1 MKRICL
7 GLFCLIAA
15 RVLATSGVWTG
26 GAGNGLWSQTQNWQD
41 DAVPYLSGDIAT
53 LGVSGGAVTVDT
65 TGVTLAQL
73 IFPLANFVLS
83 GNGLTFDSTGSIV
96 ANSGTQVVQNAIQ
109 LMGNTTFRA
118 ASGGKVLEISGALS
132 GSSNITVY
140 GGVVK
145 LTGQS
150 TYSGA
155 LIHKTGTVEVASMSA
170 LGAGAP
176 TFGEGL
182 FRYTGPSATMPGY
195 TLQPNSAGWATAF
208 YIAQSSTVVTVT
220 GKVNGGTAAFIKDG
234 PGALHYTYI
243 GTHTLNAN
251 HVNNRETGAVTYD
264 ADGIAW
270 TNSFAAFTIK
280 QGNVRFSGA
289 GQTNYLRSTSA
300 FIGGWE
306 DYSPNMT
313 IENGAYAQFDSGYL
327 TIGRGTGTKTSPQ
340 SPSVYVKNGGYL
352 LLEGFVL
359 ANANGKPNYLCY
371 PYLLIDSATVRVRS
385 DCFLGENGDCTSRV
399 DVVNGSLFQ
408 SDRLAA
414 NRALSFPAST
424 GNSRTEIT
432 VATNSMVRTYLIE
445 AKKGG
450 VLNVLSGSVLEVDAT
465 TTNAAIYGLAND
477 SMNGTVNVDNS
488 SIRQRS
494 PFITA
499 SWFMNL
505 PRFYVGSGGVTLDVT
520 NQAVFYPTA
529 QAAAGSSGGTIRKA
543 GPGQLY
549 LSSSTKVPISVEQG
563 TLTLFGAK
571 GKEQVP
577 SGSITAQ
584 SATTVELVSPNA
596 GSTIALP
603 ERVRLTATSSLF
615 DPTTWSYQGGAMP
628 IGGGILQVTSDL
640 IGGVGASFYKQKVNV
655 STPWTVGFT
664 YAAKSASTTL
674 ADGLSFIIQ
683 NDVRGFNAMGDSA
696 NLLGYASTTTTQVKN
711 SVAVGLDIY
720 RNLILFGT
728 NGVWVSTNVVP
739 TLVANRRAD
748 LRVQAAY
755 DGNGT
760 LNVSIIQ
767 TNQPSLRYS
776 IPVDIAGQVGG
787 SYAYLG
793 FAGGTGGSKAQQMI
807 SGLVFDNGELLRPKA
822 CQYGGTKTLGSSES
836 LAVTLDNLATTQSG
850 YALEK
855 LSFADGA
862 TLSVNAL
869 AQQPALGSISPTMG
883 NTNLWYLSTNAYWRP
898 EGGIANSTPTNSRS
912 GYSTTTNKYYVG
924 GSWVTRFTFDRGI
937 SSGSPADVIAF
948 VLHNRGLTDPGYGAS
963 ESLSIMC
970 RYYDGNR
977 RDTQLRLYNGTTL
990 VPTSPM
996 TNTAPVDI
1004 SKGAP
1009 VDFTITYNHLAQSM
1023 KVDMVQ
1029 ALSNS
1034 VGGSFS
1040 YTFTNV
1046 NVVSALVNN
1055 RSLAQIGFVGQVGG
1069 QWTENIIRDLT
1080 FTPTNPSLS
1089 LDNSQPAY
1097 FAINQYQGSGVLKK
1111 QGRVDLALRGDFDRA
1126 PSNVTIRLDE
1136 GALRIQRVNNE
1147 PLAALREMGEWIT
1160 RTNTAVLDNGDL
1172 LACPANNDTYGG
1184 VTSARRIRIKEA
1196 FTINFT
1202 FLFGS
1207 RSSSDPADAFAM
1219 YFHNDPSGV
1228 FVGNGTTAGAGFNNV
1243 QRSVGLNWYFYQG
1256 NAIGDRDTIRWGSNG
1271 NWNSY
1276 GINLPY
1282 DPSNPCQPYAPKAIS
1297 RNAVTDVQVKYDPI
1311 AKTFAMSM
1319 STNGIPL
1326 VLNTNGTLV
1335 ATNVLQLAQT
1345 IPEYVQDDYAYL
1357 VFNGG
1362 TGGLNGDMLV
1372 RNFRITYDAPIVDA
1386 TERLVVNGIEIP
1398 AAVERTIT
1406 FDTAT
1411 VNTKNLMNSL
1421 VVGNGATVTLKS
1433 AVGGQLR
1440 AATAQLDGAATF
1452 ALDTG
1457 TTLALDAVTG
1467 GSAVIQKGGGTLH
1480 YGGYAD
1486 TVNVQGGTF
1495 ALASPSLS
1503 TDVEVSMATTNS
1515 ATLALNFTGLQLA
1528 KTLICNGVEMP
1539 GGKYTQANTS
1549 WISGAGALLVKIPG
1563 SVLIIR

>member
-1 MKRICL
+1 MKQICL
-7 GLFCLIAA
+7 GLFCFVAVQ
-15 RVLATSGVWTG
+15 VLATSGVWTG
-26 GAGNGLWSQTQNWQD
+26 SAGDGLWSQTQNWQD
-41 DAVPYLSGDIAT
+41 GSVPYQSGDTAT
-53 LGVSGGAVTVDT
+53 LGGSGGAINVDMA
-65 TGVTLAQL
+65 GVTLSQL
-73 IFPLANFVLS
+73 IFPFADFSLS
-83 GNGLTFDSTGSIV
+83 GNTLTLDSAASVT

-109 LMGNTTFRA
+109 LLGNTTFRA
-118 ASGGKVLEISGALS
+118 ASGGKVLEIAGALS
-132 GSSNITVY
+132 GSNNITVY

-220 GKVNGGTAAFIKDG
+220 GKVNGGTASFIKDG
-234 PGALHYTYI
+234 PGSLNYTYV

-251 HVNNRETGAVTYD
+251 HVNSREAGPLTYD

-270 TNSFAAFTIK
+270 TNNFGAFTVR

-289 GQTNYLRSTSA
+289 GQSNYLRSSSA
-300 FIGGWE
+300 WIGEWA

-313 IENGAYAQFDSGYL
+313 VEDGAYAQFDGGYL

-340 SPSVYVKNGGYL
+340 SPSVYVKNGGYV

-359 ANANGKPNYLCY
+359 ANANSKPNYLCY
-371 PYLLIDSATVRVRS
+371 PYLLVDNGTVRVRG

-399 DVVNGSLFQ
+399 DVVNGGLFQ
-408 SDRLAA
+408 SDRLNA
-414 NRALSFPAST
+414 RRGISFPEST
-424 GNSRTEIT
+424 GNSRTEVTI
-432 VATNSMVRTYLIE
+432 ATNSMLRTYLIE

-450 VLNVLSGSVLEVDAT
+450 VLNVFSGSVLEVDST
-465 TTNAAIYGLAND
+465 STNAAIYGPTND
-477 SMNGTVNVDNS
+477 YMSGTVNVDNG
-488 SIRQRS
+488 ILRQRT
-494 PFITA
+494 PFNTA

-520 NQAVFYPTA
+520 NQAVFYPAA
-529 QAAAGSSGGTIRKA
+529 QALPGSTGATIHKT

-549 LSSSTKVPISVEQG
+549 ISSSTKLPISVEQG
-563 TLTLFGAK
+563 SLALFGAK
-571 GKEQVP
+571 GKEQV
-577 SGSITAQ
+577 STSTITAQ
-584 SATTVELVSPNA
+584 NTTSVELLSPNA
-596 GSTIALP
+596 GSSANLP
-603 ERVRLTATSSLF
+603 DSVRLTATTALF
-615 DPTTWSYQGGAMP
+615 DPTAWSYQGGAMP
-628 IGGGILQVTSDL
+628 LGAGILQVTSDL
-640 IGGVGASFYKQKVNV
+640 IGGVGASFYKQKVKV
-655 STPWTVGFT
+655 SSPWTMWFN
-664 YAAKSASTTL
+664 YAAKSTSTSL
-674 ADGLSFIIQ
+674 ADGLSLIIQ
-683 NDVRGFNAMGDSA
+683 NDARGFNAMGDGA
-696 NLLGYASTTTTQVKN
+696 NYLGYASAATVQVQN
-711 SVAVGLDIY
+711 SVAIGLDIY
-720 RNLILFGT
+720 NSRILFGT

-748 LRVQAAY
+748 LRIQATY

-760 LNVSIIQ
+760 LNLAIVQ
-767 TNQPSLRYS
+767 TNQASLKYV

-793 FAGGTGGSKAQQMI
+793 FAGGTGGSKSQQMI
-807 SGLVFDNGELLRPKA
+807 SGLVFDNGEFVSPTS
-822 CQYGGTKTLGSSES
+822 CQYGGTKTLGASGS
-836 LAVTLDNLATTQSG
+836 LAVTLDNLATSQSG

-855 LSFADGA
+855 LSYADGA

-869 AQQPALGSISPTMG
+869 AQQQVSGSISPTMS

-898 EGGIANSTPTNSRS
+898 EGGIANSTPANSRS

-948 VLHNRGLTDPGYGAS
+948 VLHNRGLTDPNYSGTEA
-963 ESLSIMC
+963 LSVMC
-970 RYYDGNR
+970 RYYEGYR
-977 RDTQLRLYNGTTL
+977 RDTQLRLYKAGTL

-1009 VDFTITYNHLAQSM
+1009 IDFTITYNHLAQSI

-1040 YTFTNV
+1040 YTFTNI
-1046 NVVSALVNN
+1046 NVVSALGYN

-1069 QWTENIIRDLT
+1069 AWTENIIRDLT
-1080 FTPTNPSLS
+1080 FTPTSPSLS

-1111 QGRVDLALRGDFDRA
+1111 QGGVDLALLGDFDRA
-1126 PSNVTIRLDE
+1126 PSNLTVRLDE
-1136 GALRIQRVNNE
+1136 GALRLQRVNNE
-1147 PLAALREMGEWIT
+1147 SFASFRNMGEWIT

-1172 LACPANNDTYGG
+1172 LACPASNDSYGG
-1184 VTSARRIRIKEA
+1184 VTSAHRIRIKEP

-1202 FLFGS
+1202 FLFGAK
-1207 RSSSDPADAFAM
+1207 SSDNPADSFAM
-1219 YFHNDPSGV
+1219 YFHNDPNGV
-1228 FVGNGTTAGAGFNNV
+1228 FVGNGTTMGAGFYTV

-1256 NAIGDRDTIRWGSNG
+1256 NNGGDRDTIRWGTNG
-1271 NWNSY
+1271 SWNNY
-1276 GINLPY
+1276 GVNLPY
-1282 DPSNPCQPYAPKAIS
+1282 DPANPCQPYAPKAIS
-1297 RNAVTDVQVKYDPI
+1297 RYVATDVQVKYDPD

-1326 VLNTNGTLV
+1326 VFNTNDTLV

-1362 TGGLNGDMLV
+1362 TGGLNGDMLI
-1372 RNFRITYDAPIVDA
+1372 RNFRIAYDAPVADTA
-1386 TERLVVNGIEIP
+1386 ERLALKGIEIP
-1398 AAVERTIT
+1398 AAAERDII
-1406 FDTAT
+1406 FDTTT
-1411 VNTKNLMNSL
+1411 VNTKHL
-1421 VVGNGATVTLKS
+1421 VDTFTLGDAATVTLKS
-1433 AVGGQLR
+1433 TVGGQLR
-1440 AATAQLDGAATF
+1440 AATAQLDGTATF

-1457 TTLALDAVTG
+1457 TALVLDAVTG
-1467 GSAVIQKGGGTLH
+1467 GFAVEQKGSGTLY
-1480 YGGYAD
+1480 YGGYAK
-1486 TVNVQGGTF
+1486 TLNVRGGT
-1495 ALASPSLS
+1495 LVLSSPSLS
-1503 TDVEVSMATTNS
+1503 TDVELTMATTNS
-1515 ATLALNFTGLQLA
+1515 AKLALNFTGLQLA
-1528 KTLICNGVEMP
+1528 KTLICNGVDMP
-1539 GGKYTQANTS
+1539 GGKYTQENTS
-1549 WISGAGALLVKIPG
+1549 WITGTGTLLVKIPG